1 MPLRPSV
8 WGEPIG
14 LGVVGFFDAGVVAD
28 GASAVA
34 AWGSGGGIRIDV
46 SDFVFRFDM
55 GFSPVEDWQPYSYLD
70 FGHAF

>member
-1 MPLRPSV
+1 MPLHPSV
-8 WGEPIG
+8 WGAPLG

-28 GASAVA
+28 GEDAVA
-34 AWGSGGGIRIDV
+34 AWGTGGGIRIDV

-55 GFSPVEDWQPYSYLD
+55 GFSPVEDWQPYGYLD